1 LLWLSQP
8 RCDGCLRGIRKKFGL
23 KLESEKIDG
32 ERVYRIAAEEVF
44 PMQLAA
50 LVVAA
55 GLFGSTSA
63 FAALDSGKTLWGS
76 CNDLNDTSKQSYC
89 LGYVAG
95 VSDVLVGM
103 HIICIGEH
111 VSVRQIADVVV
122 QYLREHPGRRDMDA
136 DDLTATALAL
146 AFPCK

>member
-1 LLWLSQP
+1 MRP
-8 RCDGCLRGIRKKFGL
+8 
-23 KLESEKIDG
+23 
-32 ERVYRIAAEEVF
+32 
-44 PMQLAA
+44 AA
-50 LVVAA
+50 LIAAA
-55 GLFGSTSA
+55 GLFCGTPV
-63 FAALDSGKTLWGS
+63 FATLDTGKTLWDS
-76 CNDLNDTSKQSYC
+76 CNDPDTSKQSYC
-89 LGYVAG
+89 FGYVAG

-103 HIICIGEH
+103 HIICIGGH

>member
-1 LLWLSQP
+1 M
-8 RCDGCLRGIRKKFGL
+8 R
-23 KLESEKIDG
+23 
-32 ERVYRIAAEEVF
+32 
-44 PMQLAA
+44 LAA
-50 LVVAA
+50 LVAAA

-63 FAALDSGKTLWGS
+63 FATLDSGKSLWDS
-76 CNDLNDTSKQSYC
+76 CNDSNDISKQSYC

-103 HIICIGEH
+103 HIICIGGR
-111 VSVRQIADVVV
+111 VTMRQIADVVV

-136 DDLTATALAL
+136 DDLAATALAL

>member
-1 LLWLSQP
+1 
-8 RCDGCLRGIRKKFGL
+8 
-23 KLESEKIDG
+23 
-32 ERVYRIAAEEVF
+32 
-44 PMQLAA
+44 
-50 LVVAA
+50 
-55 GLFGSTSA
+55 
-63 FAALDSGKTLWGS
+63 
-76 CNDLNDTSKQSYC
+76 
-89 LGYVAG
+89 

-103 HIICIGEH
+103 YIICIGEH

>member
-1 LLWLSQP
+1 MQP
-8 RCDGCLRGIRKKFGL
+8 
-23 KLESEKIDG
+23 
-32 ERVYRIAAEEVF
+32 
-44 PMQLAA
+44 AA

-63 FAALDSGKTLWGS
+63 FAALDSGKTLLDS
-76 CNDLNDTSKQSYC
+76 CNDPNDTSKQSYC

-111 VSVRQIADVVV
+111 VSVRQIADLVV

-136 DDLTATALAL
+136 DVI
-146 AFPCK
+146 